1 MPALP
6 PKPLPRPLPKPLP
19 KAPPKAGPS
28 AAPTPVATP
37 SAAPLAAKPDS
48 VQDHLPE
55 SLHASFLI
63 GPPGAPEDMKAL
75 YERAGQQLQNGDDRL
90 SKKLFEVR
98 YNIVKYII
106 SPDAK
111 QKSMLQRI
119 LEERLGKDLK
129 KVQATIGQ
137 AYHHGEIVPNLI
149 ISLEESLY
157 VDGSAIGTD
166 LSVEIAKALESVFG
180 VIFKAQWVQS
190 TVR

>member
-1 MPALP
+1 V
-6 PKPLPRPLPKPLP
+6 
-19 KAPPKAGPS
+19 
-28 AAPTPVATP
+28 AAPASP
-37 SAAPLAAKPDS
+37 AAKQES
-48 VQDHLPE
+48 MQESIQNHLPE

-63 GPPGAPEDMKAL
+63 GPPGAPEDMKVL
-75 YERAGQQLQNGDDRL
+75 YERAGQQLKNGDDSL

-98 YNIVKYII
+98 CNIVKYII

-111 QKSMLQRI
+111 QKPMLQRI

-157 VDGSAIGTD
+157 ADGSAIGTD
-166 LSVEIAKALESVFG
+166 LSAEIAKALESVFG

-190 TVR
+190 AVR